1 MTLGG
6 VGGRRRLL
14 LTLASEFHMKSPRT
28 RRWFRRQLH
37 DNIRAALAAH
47 APDARLIDDGRRLLV
62 DADDI
67 ETSGMAAARV
77 FGIHRVSAVLEVE
90 EQSFDHLVDVATEL
104 GMSQVAGK
112 SFAVRV
118 RRRGQQPWQSPDLAA
133 AIGERL
139 APHAR
144 KVDLKHPE
152 VEVKVEAYGDVAY
165 IVEQAW
171 GGPGGL
177 PMNTQGRC
185 MSMLSGGYD
194 SPVAA
199 WMLMRRG
206 SPMDFVHLR
215 LDCAETSHAL
225 LVAHELWRC
234 WGQGTEPR
242 VWLVEFEPLKEAIA
256 EHVQGRFRQIVL
268 KRLMYEA
275 ADRVATMAN
284 ATALVTGESV
294 GQVSTQ
300 TLQHL
305 SLLDKSV
312 QHLVLRPLV
321 GNDKEE
327 IISLSRR
334 IGLADVC
341 ARALEACSLDSRFTA
356 TSASASEME
365 RARSSVPDKWV
376 EAALETVKVLRLP
389 DWVPGMEDV

>member
-1 MTLGG
+1 MTIDGQ
-6 VGGRRRLL
+6 RRLL

-28 RRWFRRQLH
+28 RRWFKRQLH
-37 DNIRAALAAH
+37 ENIRAALAAH
-47 APDARLIDDGRRLLV
+47 APDARLVDDGRRLLV

-67 ETSGMAAARV
+67 DRAGAAASRV

-90 EQSFDHLVDVATEL
+90 EQSFDQLVEVATEV
-104 GMSQVAGK
+104 GAPQVVDR

-118 RRRGQQPWQSPDLAA
+118 RRRGKQPWQSPDLAA

-139 APHAR
+139 LPHAR

-152 VEVKVEAYGDVAY
+152 SEVKVEAYGDVAY
-165 IVEQAW
+165 MVERSW
-171 GGPGGL
+171 DGPGGL
-177 PMNTQGRC
+177 PLGTQGRC
-185 MSMLSGGYD
+185 ISMLSGGYD
-194 SPVAA
+194 SPVAT

-206 SPMDFVHLR
+206 SPTDFVHLR

-242 VWLVEFEPLKEAIA
+242 VWLVEFEAVKEAIA
-256 EHVQGRFRQIVL
+256 EHVPGRFRQIVL

-284 ATALVTGESV
+284 SIALVTGESV

-327 IISLSRR
+327 IIALSRR

-356 TSASASEME
+356 TSASATEME
-365 RARSSVPDKWV
+365 RARADVADKV
-376 EAALETVKVLRLP
+376 LEEALASVKVIRLP
-389 DWVPGMEDV
+389 DWVPGMEDA

>member
-1 MTLGG
+1 MTEL
-6 VGGRRRLL
+6 RRRLL

-28 RRWFRRQLH
+28 RRWFRRQLLS
-37 DNIRAALAAH
+37 NIRAVLAAH
-47 APDARLIDDGRRLLV
+47 APEARLIDDGRRLLV

-67 ETSGMAAARV
+67 EAAGAAAAKV
-77 FGIHRVSAVLEVE
+77 FGLHRVSAVLETE
-90 EQSFDHLVDVATEL
+90 ELSFDHLVDVASEIGAPL
-104 GMSQVAGK
+104 VEGR

-139 APHAR
+139 VPHGR

-165 IVEQAW
+165 IVERAW
-171 GGPGGL
+171 EGPGGL
-177 PMNTQGRC
+177 PLGTQGRC
-185 MSMLSGGYD
+185 LSMLSGGFD
-194 SPVAA
+194 SPVAS

-206 SPMDFVHLR
+206 SAMDFVHLR
-215 LDCAETSHAL
+215 LDCAETGHAL
-225 LVAHELWRC
+225 LVAHELWRW

-242 VWLVEFEPLKEAIA
+242 VWLVEFEAVKEAIA
-256 EHVQGRFRQIVL
+256 EQVSPRFRQIVL

-284 ATALVTGESV
+284 VPALVTGESV

-305 SLLDKSV
+305 ALLDKSV
-312 QHLVLRPLV
+312 EHLVLRPLV

-327 IISLSRR
+327 IVALSRR

-341 ARALEACSLDSRFTA
+341 AKAVEACSLDARFTA

-365 RARSSVPDKWV
+365 RARGTVADKVLEEALASVR
-376 EAALETVKVLRLP
+376 VLRLAE
-389 DWVPGMEDV
+389 WVPGLEDA

>member
-1 MTLGG
+1 M
-6 VGGRRRLL
+6 L

-37 DNIRAALAAH
+37 ENIRAALAAH
-47 APDARLIDDGRRLLV
+47 APDAHFVDDGRRWLV
-62 DADDI
+62 DAEDV
-67 ETSGMAAARV
+67 ERAGAAAARV
-77 FGIHRVSAVLEVE
+77 FGIHRASAALEVE
-90 EQSFDHLVDVATEL
+90 EQSFDNLVEVATRL
-104 GMSQVAGK
+104 GESRVVDKA
-112 SFAVRV
+112 FAVRV
-118 RRRGQQPWQSPDLAA
+118 RRRGKQPWQSPDLAA

-139 APHAR
+139 VPAAR
-144 KVDLKHPE
+144 KVDLKRPE

-165 IVEQAW
+165 IVEQSW
-171 GGPGGL
+171 DGPGGL
-177 PMNTQGRC
+177 PLGTQGRC
-185 MSMLSGGYD
+185 MSMLSGGFD
-194 SPVAA
+194 SPVAT

-215 LDCAETSHAL
+215 LDCAETSHAF

-234 WGQGTEPR
+234 WGQGTEPK
-242 VWLVEFEPLKEAIA
+242 VWLVEFEAVKEAIA
-256 EHVQGRFRQIVL
+256 EHVPGRFRQIVL

-327 IISLSRR
+327 IVALSRR

-341 ARALEACSLDSRFTA
+341 SRAVEACSLDSRFTA

-365 RARSSVPDKWV
+365 RSRAEVADKV
-376 EAALETVKVLRLP
+376 LEDALASVKVVRLP
-389 DWVPGMEDV
+389 EWVPGMEDA